1 MNIDTPYNLR
11 LTENI
16 NFAQE
21 NSTQITTHHATLLS
35 AIHVKVSFLNTLN
48 PRTAKEAGKDLTLDQ
63 SCPYVVITHI

>member
-21 NSTQITTHHATLLS
+21 NSTQITMHHTTLLS

-48 PRTAKEAGKDLTLDQ
+48 PRTAKEAGKRQGKISHWIKVAPML
-63 SCPYVVITHI
+63 